1 VIDTGGN
8 IPESLRN
15 QLNNPEVG
23 TPVVS
28 LNPRTSLHDAVNQ
41 LLAGLGYQ
49 TLSADRPVVIQE
61 AGVAYEAKGS
71 WIALA
76 PEENSKPQEIFVI
89 NLTDQESA
97 IPPYLLAQLG
107 ARGLQMRE
115 VVVSS
120 PRTTPA
126 PVPANE
132 SREFLRQTKT
142 WPRDKRELVDS
153 LLLASG
159 VPFGVAETVSVKL
172 RDGLTLEARAD
183 RVFEARGNKVALF
196 FERAQ
201 PEIKKALQEKPGFK
215 TVELDIA
222 ALSSRDL
229 IGRVLSELGEQANYR
244 EHRFAAARGSA
255 QDRLVV
261 TAWGF
266 LLPNRSLFVTDR
278 EIPPSLHRF
287 FFDKGL
293 EIVYFQ

>member
-1 VIDTGGN
+1 MKD
-8 IPESLRN
+8 L
-15 QLNNPEVG
+15 EVG

-28 LNPRTSLHDAVNQ
+28 LNPRTSLHEAVNQ

-49 TLSADRPVVIQE
+49 TLPTDPPVVIQE

-76 PEENSKPQEIFVI
+76 PEESNKPQEIFGI
-89 NLTDQESA
+89 NLTDQAAA

-107 ARGLQMRE
+107 SKGLQMRD
-115 VVVSS
+115 VVVTS
-120 PRTTPA
+120 PGSTPA
-126 PVPANE
+126 AVSANE
-132 SREFLRQTKT
+132 PQEFFRQTKT
-142 WPRDKRELVDS
+142 WPRDKKEMVDS
-153 LLLASG
+153 LLLAYG

-172 RDGLTLEARAD
+172 SDGLTLEARAD

-196 FERAQ
+196 FQRAQ
-201 PEIKKALQEKPGFK
+201 PEIKKALQEKPGVK

-222 ALSSRDL
+222 ALSSREV
-229 IGRVLSELGEQANYR
+229 IGRLLSELGGPANYR
-244 EHRFAAARGSA
+244 EHRFPAARGSA

>member
-1 VIDTGGN
+1 MKD
-8 IPESLRN
+8 L
-15 QLNNPEVG
+15 EVG

-28 LNPRTSLHDAVNQ
+28 LNPRTSLHEAVNQ

-49 TLSADRPVVIQE
+49 TLPTDPPVVIQE

-76 PEENSKPQEIFVI
+76 PEESNKPQEIFGI
-89 NLTDQESA
+89 NLTDQAAA

-107 ARGLQMRE
+107 SKGLQMRD
-115 VVVSS
+115 VVVTS
-120 PRTTPA
+120 PGSTPA
-126 PVPANE
+126 AVSANE
-132 SREFLRQTKT
+132 PQELVRQTKT
-142 WPRDKRELVDS
+142 WPRDKKEMVDS
-153 LLLASG
+153 LLLAYG

-172 RDGLTLEARAD
+172 RDGLTLEGRAD
-183 RVFEARGNKVALF
+183 RLFEARGNKVALF
-196 FERAQ
+196 FQRVQ
-201 PEIKKALQEKPGFK
+201 PELKKALQEKPGLK

-222 ALSSRDL
+222 ALSSREL
-229 IGRVLSELGEQANYR
+229 IGRLLSELGGQANYR
-244 EHRFAAARGSA
+244 EHRFPAARGSA

-278 EIPPSLHRF
+278 EIPLSLHRF